1 MINGGSSLISLAL
14 LCHRPQRRAWPSNS
28 QSPTRRTNLGS
39 SSRPSC
45 FPKALCFER
54 GYHWLVT
61 KLLLT
66 AFALGLAS
74 LDVTAAMAA
83 VGALA
88 AGARVRALVAFGCF
102 SILGTIV
109 FGTALSLIVGPRI
122 AGIDWGMLL
131 PHGPTEDRVAA
142 SVQVVLGL
150 GLLAWGIMRTR
161 RPATHPPKPSGQRG
175 LGLTSLTGAGILFAL
190 AAILDPTF
198 VSLVVIAGRAEFFW
212 PVVAA
217 HSTWTLVSHTP
228 LVFVLAFAVS
238 GNHERVVSWFQTSWA
253 RISPFIVRLVTGV
266 VLLVGTF
273 FLFDAAW
280 WYVTG
285 EFLIPG

>member
-1 MINGGSSLISLAL
+1 M
-14 LCHRPQRRAWPSNS
+14 
-28 QSPTRRTNLGS
+28 
-39 SSRPSC
+39 
-45 FPKALCFER
+45 
-54 GYHWLVT
+54 T

-74 LDVTAAMAA
+74 LDVTAARAA
-83 VGALA
+83 VGALG

-122 AGIDWGMLL
+122 AGIDWDMLL
-131 PHGPTEDRVAA
+131 PYGPTEDRVAA

-161 RPATHPPKPSGQRG
+161 RPAMHPPKPSGQRG

-198 VSLVVIAGRAEFFW
+198 VSLVVIAGRAELFW

-217 HSTWTLVSHTP
+217 HSTWTLVSHVP
-228 LVFVLAFAVS
+228 LVLVLAFSV
-238 GNHERVVSWFQTSWA
+238 GGGRERVVISFRAWWA
-253 RISPFIVRLVTGV
+253 RISPVIVRLITGV
-266 VLLVGTF
+266 VLLVGTL
-273 FLFDAAW
+273 FLLDAAW
-280 WYVTG
+280 WYLTG
-285 EFLIPG
+285 GFLMPGWD